1 MAATFLATFLLASSP
16 QGGEAPSAWMQLFPF
31 VLMALIFYFLLFAP
45 ERRRRKQMQEMLSAL
60 RNGDK
65 VVTTGGLHGTVVGV
79 TDQIIQLRIADHVKV
94 EVSRTAVASKLKD

>member
-1 MAATFLATFLLASSP
+1 MAATVLATFLMSSAP
-16 QGGEAPSAWMQLFPF
+16 SGGEAPSAWMQLFPF

-45 ERRRRKQMQEMLSAL
+45 ERRRRKQTQEMLSEL

-65 VVTTGGLHGTVVGV
+65 VVTTGGLHGKVVGV
-79 TDQIIQLRIADHVKV
+79 TDQIIQLRIADGVKV

>member
-1 MAATFLATFLLASSP
+1 MAATVLATFLLTSSP

-45 ERRRRKQMQEMLSAL
+45 ERRRRKQMQEMLSEL

-65 VVTTGGLHGTVVGV
+65 VVTTGGLHGKVVGV
-79 TDQIIQLRIADHVKV
+79 TDQIIQLRIADGVKV

>member
-1 MAATFLATFLLASSP
+1 MTTTVLATFLLSSSP

-45 ERRRRKQMQEMLSAL
+45 ERRRRKQTQEMLSAL

-65 VVTTGGLHGTVVGV
+65 IVTTGGLHGKVVGV
-79 TDQIIQLRIADHVKV
+79 TDQIIQLRIADGVKV
-94 EVSRTAVASKLKD
+94 EVSRSAVTSKLKD

>member
-1 MAATFLATFLLASSP
+1 MTTTVLATFLLGSSP

-45 ERRRRKQMQEMLSAL
+45 ERRRRKQTQEMLSAL

-65 VVTTGGLHGTVVGV
+65 IVTSGGLHGKVVGV
-79 TDQIIQLRIADHVKV
+79 TDQIIQLRIADGVKV
-94 EVSRTAVASKLKD
+94 EVARSAVTSKLKD